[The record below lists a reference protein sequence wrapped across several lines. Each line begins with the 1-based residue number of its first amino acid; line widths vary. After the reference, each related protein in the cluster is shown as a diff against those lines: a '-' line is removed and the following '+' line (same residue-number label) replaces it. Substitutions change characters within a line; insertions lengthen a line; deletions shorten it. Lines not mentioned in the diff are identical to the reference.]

1 MKKRKIKHFND
12 INLLNQDLLDK
23 SFKQFILLSLT
34 DDKLEDYGKEFGEWL
49 NRKYD
54 NMMKHK
60 IKKDEL
66 EMLVKNYILLCYTS
80 KNQEQDLFIK

>member
-54 NMMKHK
+54 NIMKHK